1 MTVDMIDL
9 RAFAHPEAAKMASVW
24 AAREAKDRR
33 LKEAA
38 IEEALRRRIEG
49 DDDPKARILAEED

>member
-1 MTVDMIDL
+1 
-9 RAFAHPEAAKMASVW
+9 MASAW

-49 DDDPKARILAEED
+49 DDDPKAQILAEEG

>member
-1 MTVDMIDL
+1 
-9 RAFAHPEAAKMASVW
+9 MASAW

-33 LKEAA
+33 MNEAA
-38 IEEALRRRIEG
+38 IEEALRRRIED